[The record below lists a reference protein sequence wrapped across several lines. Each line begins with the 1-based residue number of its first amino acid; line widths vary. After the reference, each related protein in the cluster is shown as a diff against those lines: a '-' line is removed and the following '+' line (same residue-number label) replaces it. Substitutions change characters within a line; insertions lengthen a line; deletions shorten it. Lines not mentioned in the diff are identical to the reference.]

1 MRWFRRPPVR
11 ATYRAVFGLALSAF
25 PFVPALPANAAAGR
39 HLYLQV
45 GASIERFPLQDG
57 IPSTQPDLTIPHA
70 GGAIAVGGDGTVY
83 ALHIRPND
91 SFDGYVVDAFPPGQ
105 TVPARKIVFP
115 HNGMCTLSSPPIQ
128 GLAVDGAGNLFVLVV
143 YAQSGARVYSGVA
156 RADVFPTV
164 SALRCLL
171 RRPPARQSRWRH
183 LH

>member
-25 PFVPALPANAAAGR
+25 PFVPALPANAAAGG
-39 HLYLQV
+39 HLYLPV

-70 GGAIAVGGDGTVY
+70 GGAIA
-83 ALHIRPND
+83 
-91 SFDGYVVDAFPPGQ
+91 FDGYVVDAFPPGQ

-143 YAQSGARVYSGVA
+143 YAQSVHACIAALPAQTSFRS
-156 RADVFPTV
+156 V
-164 SALRCLL
+164 SALQCLL